1 MKSIIILGLLT
12 ISLCRL
18 VDRVSITK
26 DHLEELKKVAEFEVY
41 DYEEHPFKDLT
52 PYELQMKLGLR
63 GISSDLLESLPRGQV
78 ADLPSD
84 FLSSDKWPNCI
95 HSIRDQQSC
104 GSCWAFAASE
114 VLSDR
119 FCIASQEQVNLVLSP
134 QDLVSCDK
142 NDLGCNG
149 GYLDRSWNYLMNT
162 GIVTDECYPYTS
174 GTGVTGTCKVNGGLC
189 VDGKTTSHKYKA
201 STITTY
207 ATVQDIKNDIFTNG
221 PVETGFQVYQD
232 FMSYKGGIY
241 KKASNVLLG
250 GHAVKVVG
258 WGVESGTE
266 YWVVANSWG
275 TSWGERGHFR
285 IAIGNCCN
293 FEAGMISGLPNL
305 A

>member
-1 MKSIIILGLLT
+1 MI
-12 ISLCRL
+12 
-18 VDRVSITK
+18 
-26 DHLEELKKVAEFEVY
+26 Y
-41 DYEEHPFKDLT
+41 
-52 PYELQMKLGLR
+52 
-63 GISSDLLESLPRGQV
+63 
-78 ADLPSD
+78 
-84 FLSSDKWPNCI
+84 
-95 HSIRDQQSC
+95 
-104 GSCWAFAASE
+104 
-114 VLSDR
+114 
-119 FCIASQEQVNLVLSP
+119 
-134 QDLVSCDK
+134 
-142 NDLGCNG
+142 
-149 GYLDRSWNYLMNT
+149 
-162 GIVTDECYPYTS
+162 
-174 GTGVTGTCKVNGGLC
+174 
-189 VDGKTTSHKYKA
+189 
-201 STITTY
+201 
-207 ATVQDIKNDIFTNG
+207 IKNDIFTNG